1 MEEVMAVLARVVRS
15 GFDECEHHGSLVAI
29 DADGSVL
36 FSVGEPTRPMF
47 PRSSNKPIQAVGM
60 VRAGLDLPAD
70 LLAMAGASHSGE
82 DVHVSQVERIL
93 AGAGLDASALQC
105 PPAYPMDEVSH
116 KRMVEEHREPDR
128 VHMNC
133 SGKHSAMLATCV
145 AAGWPIGTY
154 LDPSHPLQQVLSDT
168 VAELAGEPVAAIGVD
183 GCGAPI
189 FGISVLGLARAF
201 SAIATGAPGTA
212 NNRVAEAFRTNPIL
226 TSGSTRDERFLVEG
240 LPGTLAKAGAEG
252 CYAVALPDGRA
263 VALKVGDGADRARSV
278 VMAEALRR
286 LGVEAPVVTAQ
297 LRTPVLGGGHDVGQV
312 IAAGW

>member
-1 MEEVMAVLARVVRS
+1 MAVLAHVVRS
-15 GFDECEHHGSLVAI
+15 GFDECEHSGSLVAI
-29 DADGSVL
+29 DANGAVL

-60 VRAGLDLPAD
+60 VRAGLDLPSD

-82 DVHVSQVERIL
+82 DVHVDRVERIL

-105 PPAYPMDEVSH
+105 PPSYPMDVASH
-116 KRMVEEHREPDR
+116 DRMIEEHREPDR

-145 AAGWPIGTY
+145 AAGWPTETY
-154 LDPSHPLQQVLSDT
+154 LDPDHPLQQVLGDT
-168 VAELAGEPVAAIGVD
+168 VAELAGEPVAAIGID

-189 FGISVLGLARAF
+189 FAISVLGLARAF
-201 SAIATGAPGTA
+201 AAVATGASGTA
-212 NNRVAEAFRTNPIL
+212 EHRVAEAFRSHPIL

-240 LPGTLAKAGAEG
+240 LPGIVAKAGAEG

-263 VALKVGDGADRARSV
+263 VALKISDGAERARSV

-286 LGVEAPVVTAQ
+286 LGVDAPIVAEQ
-297 LRTPVLGGGHDVGQV
+297 LRTPVLGGGRDVGEV
-312 IAAGW
+312 VAAGW

>member
-1 MEEVMAVLARVVRS
+1 MAVLARVVRS
-15 GFDECEHHGSLVAI
+15 GFDECEHSGSLVAI
-29 DADGSVL
+29 DANGAVL

-60 VRAGLDLPAD
+60 VRAGLDLPSD

-82 DVHVSQVERIL
+82 NVHVDRVERIL

-105 PPAYPMDEVSH
+105 PPAYPMDVASRD
-116 KRMVEEHREPDR
+116 RMIEEHREPDR

-145 AAGWPIGTY
+145 AAGWPTETY
-154 LDPSHPLQQVLSDT
+154 LDPDHPLQHVLGDT

-201 SAIATGAPGTA
+201 AAIATGAPGTA
-212 NNRVAEAFRTNPIL
+212 ENRVAEAFRSHPIL
-226 TSGSTRDERFLVEG
+226 TSGSTRDERYLVEG
-240 LPGTLAKAGAEG
+240 LPGIVAKAGAEG
-252 CYAVALPDGRA
+252 CYAVALADGRA
-263 VALKVGDGADRARSV
+263 VALKIGDGAERARSV

-286 LGVEAPVVTAQ
+286 LGVDAPIVTAQ
-297 LRTPVLGGGHDVGQV
+297 LRTPVLGGGRDVGEV
-312 IAAGW
+312 VAAGW

>member
-1 MEEVMAVLARVVRS
+1 
-15 GFDECEHHGSLVAI
+15 
-29 DADGSVL
+29 
-36 FSVGEPTRPMF
+36 
-47 PRSSNKPIQAVGM
+47 M
-60 VRAGLDLPAD
+60 VRAGLDLPPD
-70 LLAMAGASHSGE
+70 LLALAGASHSGE
-82 DVHVSQVERIL
+82 DVHVTQVERIL
-93 AGAGLDASALQC
+93 AGAGLDAAALQC
-105 PPAYPMDEVSH
+105 PPSYPMDEASH
-116 KRMVEEHREPDR
+116 KRMIEEHREPDR

-145 AAGWPIGTY
+145 AAGWPIETY
-154 LDPSHPLQQVLSDT
+154 LDPAHPLQQVLGDT
-168 VAELAGEPVAAIGVD
+168 VAELAGEAVAAIGVD

-201 SAIATGAPGTA
+201 SAMATGAPGTA
-212 NNRVAEAFRTNPIL
+212 ENRVAEAFRTNPIL

-263 VALKVGDGADRARSV
+263 VALKVGDGAERARSV

-297 LRTPVLGGGHDVGQV
+297 LRTPVLGGGHDVGEV

>member
-1 MEEVMAVLARVVRS
+1 MTVLARVIRS
-15 GFDECEHHGSLVAI
+15 GFGECEHHGSLVAI
-29 DADGSVL
+29 DSEGSVL
-36 FSVGEPTRPMF
+36 FSVGEPMRPMF

-60 VRAGLDLPAD
+60 VRARLDLPPD

-82 DVHVSQVERIL
+82 DVHVNQVGRIL
-93 AGAGLDASALQC
+93 AGAGLDATALQC
-105 PPAYPMDEVSH
+105 PPAYPMDDASRN
-116 KRMVEEHREPDR
+116 RMIEEHREPDR

-145 AAGWPIGTY
+145 VAGWPIETY
-154 LDPSHPLQQVLSDT
+154 LDPVHPLQQVLAAT

-201 SAIATGAPGTA
+201 SAIATGAPGSA
-212 NNRVAEAFRTNPIL
+212 ENRVADAFRANPIL

-263 VALKVGDGADRARSV
+263 IALKVADGAERARSV

-286 LGVEAPVVTAQ
+286 LGVEAPVVAAQ
-297 LRTPVLGGGHDVGQV
+297 LRNPVLGGGRDVGEV
-312 IAAGW
+312 VAAGW

>member
-1 MEEVMAVLARVVRS
+1 MEEVMALLARVVRS
-15 GFDECEHHGSLVAI
+15 GFDECEHSGSLVAI
-29 DADGSVL
+29 DSDGSIL
-36 FSVGEPTRPMF
+36 FSVGEPSWPMF

-60 VRAGLDLPAD
+60 VRAGLDLPPD

-93 AGAGLDASALQC
+93 AGAGLTDAALQC
-105 PPAYPMDEVSH
+105 PPSYPMDEASH
-116 KRMVEEHREPDR
+116 NRMIEEHRGPDR

-145 AAGWPIGTY
+145 AAGWPVETY
-154 LDPSHPLQQVLSDT
+154 LDPEHPLQQVLGAT
-168 VAELAGEPVAAIGVD
+168 VAELADEPVAAIGVD

-201 SAIATGAPGTA
+201 SAIATGAPGSA
-212 NNRVAEAFRTNPIL
+212 EQRVADAFRANPIL

-263 VALKVGDGADRARSV
+263 VALKIGDGAERARSV
-278 VMAEALRR
+278 VMAEALHR
-286 LGVEAPVVTAQ
+286 LGVDAPVVTAQ
-297 LRTPVLGGGHDVGQV
+297 LRTPVLGGGHEVGEIV
-312 IAAGW
+312 AAGW